1 MTTISKK
8 YEKITFVTYILDKSS
23 SMYTMDDTPEK
34 QLREFLDGQKEVSQE
49 NNVTIFITVI
59 TFDQKAIVRIDNQ
72 NISNL
77 LMPSSSEIKNW
88 VQAEGFTRF
97 FNTVEEA
104 IQKQNKDLNIF
115 IRNLPLCL
123 RSRGKP
129 PKIEKLLYVLTD
141 GKDNRSTTQN
151 DNVIGHTGN
160 NEIQKSQQSLKKLL
174 LKERKKNLV
183 TIFLAANIGDAMER
197 AEEFGFEPK
206 LALTIGSDK
215 KHSSIGMKHANNM
228 AREISSNME
237 NNSENIS
244 SSREFSLLQRESS
257 VPVSSQS
264 LDEELEVFQITA
276 PLFGLPLKK

>member
-1 MTTISKK
+1 M
-8 YEKITFVTYILDKSS
+8 
-23 SMYTMDDTPEK
+23 
-34 QLREFLDGQKEVSQE
+34 
-49 NNVTIFITVI
+49 
-59 TFDQKAIVRIDNQ
+59 
-72 NISNL
+72 
-77 LMPSSSEIKNW
+77 
-88 VQAEGFTRF
+88 
-97 FNTVEEA
+97 
-104 IQKQNKDLNIF
+104 
-115 IRNLPLCL
+115 
-123 RSRGKP
+123 
-129 PKIEKLLYVLTD
+129 
-141 GKDNRSTTQN
+141 
-151 DNVIGHTGN
+151 
-160 NEIQKSQQSLKKLL
+160 KKLL

-264 LDEELEVFQITA
+264 LDEDLEVFQIPA
-276 PLFGLPLKK
+276 PLLGLPLKK